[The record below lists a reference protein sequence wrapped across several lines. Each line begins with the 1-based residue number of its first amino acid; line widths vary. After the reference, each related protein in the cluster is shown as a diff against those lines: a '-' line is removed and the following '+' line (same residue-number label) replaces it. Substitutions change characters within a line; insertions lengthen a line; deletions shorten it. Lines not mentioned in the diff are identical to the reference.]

1 MHSHSYTYRILFITI
16 AVVVW
21 ELVFWVIGMRVL
33 SIFQFSSDSVAEQ
46 IIFLSEKY
54 VWLGVLLP
62 VYWVMYY
69 TQIRGRNVYVNS
81 IPSPELVRTFLSP
94 VSSTYSFFRYFLV
107 RNAIVFLVIAA
118 MQPSFGNKLVTGKAS
133 GVELVFAVD
142 VSQSMNARDMSD
154 GNSRLESAKRAMSQ
168 LINQTSSAKV
178 GMLIFAGSV
187 YPQLPLTADKSAA
200 KMFIE
205 ELSTDLISNQGTNV
219 GLALENSVEYFS
231 EDKLKKVVVL
241 ITDGEDHEGS
251 VNSAIT
257 LLKEK
262 GIELS
267 ILGLG
272 TVNGGLIPVD
282 PKNTSA
288 GYVKDN
294 IGQSVMTRV
303 NPKMLEEIADQAG
316 GKVVVS
322 SDGFP
327 NINALLT
334 QINNLKSTKQV
345 DLEFEVKENRY
356 RIPLAIAL
364 ICLMILFVADS
375 LRVYITNSA
384 VKK

>member
-1 MHSHSYTYRILFITI
+1 MRNNPYTYRILYITI
-16 AVVVW
+16 AVVAW
-21 ELVFWVIGMRVL
+21 EILFWILGIQLLR
-33 SIFQFSSDSVAEQ
+33 IFQFSSDTVSEK
-46 IIFLSEKY
+46 IMFISEKY
-54 VWLGVLLP
+54 VWLGILLP
-62 VYWVMYY
+62 VYWFMYFA
-69 TQIRGRNVYVNS
+69 QLKGRNDYVSS

-94 VSSTYSFFRYFLV
+94 VSSIYSFLRYFLV

-154 GNSRLESAKRAMSQ
+154 GNSRLEAAKRAMTQ
-168 LINQTSSAKV
+168 LMNQTSSAKV

-205 ELSTDLISNQGTNV
+205 ELSTDLISNQGTNI

-241 ITDGEDHEGS
+241 ITDGEDHEGG
-251 VNSAIT
+251 VNTAIT
-257 LLKEK
+257 KLNEK
-262 GIELS
+262 GIELA

-272 TVNGGLIPVD
+272 TTKGGLIPVD
-282 PKNTSA
+282 PKNLSA
-288 GYVKDN
+288 GYVKDD
-294 IGQSVMTRV
+294 IGQSVMTKL
-303 NPKMLEEIADQAG
+303 NPRMLEEIATQAK

-322 SDGFP
+322 SDAFP
-327 NINALLT
+327 NINVLLT

-356 RIPLAIAL
+356 RIPLVMAL
-364 ICLMILFVADS
+364 VCLMILFIADS
-375 LRVYITNSA
+375 LRMYLTNSKEK
-384 VKK
+384 V

>member
-1 MHSHSYTYRILFITI
+1 MHSSPYTYRILFITI

-21 ELVFWVIGMRVL
+21 ELLFWILGAQVLRV
-33 SIFQFSSDSVAEQ
+33 FQFSSDTVSEQ
-46 IIFLSEKY
+46 IIFISEKY
-54 VWLGVLLP
+54 IWLGVLLP
-62 VYWVMYY
+62 IYWVMYFM
-69 TQIRGRNVYVNS
+69 QIRGRNAYVNS
-81 IPSPELVRTFLSP
+81 IPSPELVSTFLSP
-94 VSSTYSFFRYFLV
+94 VSSTYSFIRYFLV

-154 GNSRLESAKRAMSQ
+154 GNSRLEAAKRAMMQ
-168 LINQTSSAKV
+168 LMNQTSSAKV

-241 ITDGEDHEGS
+241 ITDGEDHEGGI
-251 VNSAIT
+251 NSSIAQ
-257 LLKEK
+257 LNEK

-267 ILGLG
+267 ILGVG
-272 TVNGGLIPVD
+272 TTKGGLIPVD
-282 PKNTSA
+282 PKNVSA
-288 GYVKDN
+288 GYVKDD

-303 NPKMLEEIADQAG
+303 NPKMLEEIATQAK

-322 SDGFP
+322 SDAFP

-356 RIPLAIAL
+356 RIPLTIAL
-364 ICLMILFVADS
+364 ICLMILFIADS
-375 LRVYITNSA
+375 LRIYLTNSGI
-384 VKK
+384 KK

>member
-1 MHSHSYTYRILFITI
+1 MRNNSYTYRILFITI
-16 AVVVW
+16 AVIVW
-21 ELVFWVIGMRVL
+21 ELVFWLLGYQILTV
-33 SIFQFSSDSVAEQ
+33 FQFSSDTVSEK
-46 IIFLSEKY
+46 IIFISQKY
-54 VWLGVLLP
+54 SWLGILLP
-62 VYWVMYY
+62 VYWVLYFS
-69 TQIRGRNVYVNS
+69 QIRGRNSYVNS
-81 IPSPELVRTFLSP
+81 IPSPELVSTFLSP
-94 VSSTYSFFRYFLV
+94 VSSVYSFFRYFLV

-142 VSQSMNARDMSD
+142 VSQSMNACDMAD
-154 GNSRLESAKRAMSQ
+154 GNSRLEAAKRAMTQ
-168 LINQTSSAKV
+168 LMNQTSSAKV

-241 ITDGEDHEGS
+241 ITDGEDHEGGI
-251 VNSAIT
+251 NSSIA

-272 TVNGGLIPVD
+272 TINGGLIPVD
-282 PKNTSA
+282 PKSPVA
-288 GYVKDN
+288 GYVKNDL
-294 IGQSVMTRV
+294 GQSVMTKV
-303 NPKMLEEIADQAG
+303 NPRMLEEIAGQAE
-316 GKVVVS
+316 GKIVVS
-322 SDGFP
+322 SDAFP

-356 RIPLAIAL
+356 RIPLSIAL
-364 ICLMILFVADS
+364 ICLTILFIGDS
-375 LRVYITNSA
+375 LRIYFTKSGL
-384 VKK
+384 KE

>member
-1 MHSHSYTYRILFITI
+1 MPSSPYTYRILFITI
-16 AVVVW
+16 AVVLW
-21 ELVFWVIGMRVL
+21 ELLFWVIGMRVL

-46 IIFLSEKY
+46 IIFLSGNY
-54 VWLGVLLP
+54 IWLGVLLP
-62 VYWVMYY
+62 VYWVMYF

-81 IPSPELVRTFLSP
+81 IPSPELVRTFLTP

-118 MQPSFGNKLVTGKAS
+118 MQPSFGNKLVTGKSS

-154 GNSRLESAKRAMSQ
+154 GNSRLEAAKRAMTQ
-168 LINQTSSAKV
+168 MMNQTSSAKV

-219 GLALENSVEYFS
+219 GFALENSVEYFS

-241 ITDGEDHEGS
+241 ITDGEDHEGGINSSIS
-251 VNSAIT
+251 VM
-257 LLKEK
+257 KEK

-272 TVNGGLIPVD
+272 TTNGGLIPVD

-288 GYVKDN
+288 GYVKDK

-327 NINALLT
+327 NINVLLT

-356 RIPLAIAL
+356 RVPLAIAL
-364 ICLMILFVADS
+364 ICLTILFVADLFKGYS
-375 LRVYITNSA
+375 RNSA

>member
-1 MHSHSYTYRILFITI
+1 MYKSAYTYRISAI
-16 AVVVW
+16 ALAIAAW
-21 ELVFWVIGMRVL
+21 ELLFWVLGIQILRV
-33 SIFQFSSDSVAEQ
+33 FQFSSDTVAEK
-46 IIFLSEKY
+46 IIFISESY
-54 VWLGVLLP
+54 IWLGVLLP
-62 VYWVMYY
+62 IYWVLYFA
-69 TQIRGRNVYVNS
+69 QIRGRNRYVNS
-81 IPSPELVRTFLSP
+81 IPSPELVSTFLSP

-154 GNSRLESAKRAMSQ
+154 GESRLEAAKRAMTQ
-168 LINQTSSAKV
+168 LMNQTSSAKV

-241 ITDGEDHEGS
+241 ITDGEDHEGG
-251 VNSAIT
+251 VNSSIA

-262 GIELS
+262 GIELA

-272 TVNGGLIPVD
+272 TTNGGLIPVD
-282 PKNTSA
+282 PKNVSA
-288 GYVKDN
+288 GYVKDD
-294 IGQSVMTRV
+294 IGQSVMTKI
-303 NPKMLEEIADQAG
+303 NPVMLKEIATQAE
-316 GKVVVS
+316 GKMVIS
-322 SDGFP
+322 SDAFP
-327 NINALLT
+327 NINKLLT

-364 ICLMILFVADS
+364 ACLMILFVSDS
-375 LRVYITNSA
+375 LRIYLRNSTM
-384 VKK
+384 VK